1 MSACFG
7 AKGRLVLCIAT
18 SGENPLKYTVTLS
31 SIVPKAEIDVAFA
44 DHLTPAVTSPLFIPF
59 VHLDAE
65 MIAKPDDA
73 KNDRT

>member
-1 MSACFG
+1 MPACFG
-7 AKGRLVLCIAT
+7 AKGCLVLRITT
-18 SGENPLKYTVTLS
+18 SGENLLKYTITLF
-31 SIVPKAEIDVAFA
+31 SIVPKAEIDVPFA
-44 DHLTPAVTSPLFIPF
+44 DRLTAAVARPLFIPF